1 MTTKTLI
8 LLSSGASVLLC
19 IPSGVFIWTLLM
31 ALILAHNLGSECK
44 KRSPTPSNCNQTTNY
59 LEEHTMDNSQ
69 ILANNTEGTHPIC
82 VYRYKEDHICLF
94 YGYVNICM
102 CMTCFAKLCQS
113 IFAIHSQ
120 VEQGTI
126 EASHITVNYGSTTL
140 VLPADD
146 FCLMSDSLASA
157 QERLE
162 FIEDCEIAGIL
173 PTQKECD
180 DFPKECDDFSGIIL
194 PPLPQIHHNPQHI
207 HLN

>member
-1 MTTKTLI
+1 
-8 LLSSGASVLLC
+8 
-19 IPSGVFIWTLLM
+19 
-31 ALILAHNLGSECK
+31 
-44 KRSPTPSNCNQTTNY
+44 
-59 LEEHTMDNSQ
+59 MDNSQ

-102 CMTCFAKLCQS
+102 CMNCFAKLCQS

-140 VLPADD
+140 VLPTDE

-180 DFPKECDDFSGIIL
+180 DFPKECDNFSDTIL
-194 PPLPQIHHNPQHI
+194 PPLPQIHYNPQHI